1 MKIYS
6 PKDLPLPF
14 ETGITIGAF
23 DGLHL
28 GHKALFRETFKI
40 AEMKGVTP
48 LVVTFNP
55 HPRKVIQPHLEL
67 KLLTTLEEKLEL
79 LEKEGF
85 SEVVILPFTKAL
97 AEITADLFIE
107 KYLVD
112 YLRARALVIGFNF
125 RFGRARAGDTE
136 LLRRLGQKYG
146 FQVTEVPPV
155 KVEDKIVSSTLI
167 RETLKRGDVEGA
179 SRMLGRYYS
188 LTGKVVQGRGRGKK
202 LGFPT
207 ANLSISP
214 EKLIPAQGVYAVWVY
229 LNSQKIP
236 GAMNIG
242 YNPTFNEKE
251 LSVEV
256 HLLDPSREWE
266 LYHQTL
272 RVEFVK
278 FIRGEKK
285 FSSIEELIN
294 QISQDCQVIQ
304 KILT

>member
-40 AEMKGVTP
+40 AEIKGVTP

-112 YLRARALVIGFNF
+112 YLKAKSVVIGFNF

-155 KVEDKIVSSTLI
+155 KYRDKIVSSTLI

-256 HLLDPSREWE
+256 HLLDPSRKWE

-272 RVEFVK
+272 KVEFVK

-285 FSSIEELIN
+285 FSSVEELIN
-294 QISQDCQVIQ
+294 QISQDCQIIQ

>member
-14 ETGITIGAF
+14 EAGITIGAF

-28 GHKALFRETFKI
+28 GHKALFQETFRI
-40 AEMKGVTP
+40 AEIKGLTP

-55 HPRKVIQPHLEL
+55 HPRRVIQPHLEL

-107 KYLVD
+107 RYLVD
-112 YLRARALVIGFNF
+112 YLRARSVVIGFNF

-136 LLRRLGQKYG
+136 LLRKLGQKYG

-155 KVEDKIVSSTLI
+155 KFGDKIVSSTLI

-179 SRMLGRYYS
+179 SKMLGRYYS
-188 LTGKVVQGRGRGKK
+188 LTGKVVRGRGRGKK

-207 ANLSISP
+207 ANLSISS

-229 LNSQKIP
+229 FNSQKIP

-242 YNPTFNEKE
+242 YNPTFEEKE
-251 LSVEV
+251 LFVEV
-256 HLLDPSREWE
+256 HLLDLNKEWE
-266 LYHQTL
+266 LYNQTL
-272 RVEFVK
+272 KVEFVK
-278 FIRGEKK
+278 FIRGEKR
-285 FSSIEELIN
+285 FSSVEELIN
-294 QISQDCQVIQ
+294 QISQDCQVIR